1 MTWSA
6 TSSDWRASRRV
17 LGLPRNRRRPACR
30 HVHDPDPAIAG
41 PTVYD
46 RILATNALG
55 TKTIVFV
62 TPLGYISGR
71 TEFIDMAIIYALVS
85 FITTIA
91 ILKFAEMG
99 RLD

>member
-1 MTWSA
+1 MPWIYLA
-6 TSSDWRASRRV
+6 TAVALLVGMFMILIR
-17 LGLPRNRRRPACR
+17 
-30 HVHDPDPAIAG
+30 AIAG

-62 TPLGYISGR
+62 TLLGYISGR